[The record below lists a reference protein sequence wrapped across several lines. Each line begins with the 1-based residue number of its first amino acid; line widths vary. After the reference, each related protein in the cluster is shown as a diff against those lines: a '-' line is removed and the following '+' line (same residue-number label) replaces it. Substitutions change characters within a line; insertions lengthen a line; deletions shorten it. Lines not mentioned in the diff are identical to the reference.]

1 MLQLAQDP
9 DADALLDRDPLA
21 LLIGMLLDQQ
31 FPMERAFA
39 SPALLAER
47 VGPLTAATLA
57 EYDTEALVAAFTGP
71 PALHRYPRS
80 MAERVQ
86 AMCRLLVAD
95 WGGEAERL
103 WADAASGREV
113 LANLQSLP
121 GFGKQ
126 KAQIFTALLGKQCGV
141 RPEGWR
147 EAAGA
152 YGEVGARRSIA
163 DVVDPVTLGEVRE
176 FKQAQ
181 KKAAKQAASS
191 CPLRWRR
198 RRPGLSLEAEGTRG
212 ERRMPRRRRA

>member
-1 MLQLAQDP
+1 MPDLTLAQDA
-9 DADALLDRDPLA
+9 DADAVLSSNPLA

-39 SPALLAER
+39 SPAMLTER
-47 VGPLTAATLA
+47 LGGPLTAAGVA

-86 AMCRLLVAD
+86 ALCRTIVAD
-95 WGGEAERL
+95 WGGEVERL
-103 WADAASGREV
+103 WTDAADGRTV

-126 KAQIFTALLGKQCGV
+126 KAQIFTALLGKQCDV

-147 EAAGA
+147 EAAGS
-152 YGEVGARRSIA
+152 YGDDGSRRSIA

-181 KKAAKQAASS
+181 KKAAKAAKADAPS
-191 CPLRWRR
+191 
-198 RRPGLSLEAEGTRG
+198 
-212 ERRMPRRRRA
+212 

>member
-1 MLQLAQDP
+1 VPELTLAQDA
-9 DADALLDRDPLA
+9 DADAVLSANPLA

-39 SPALLAER
+39 SPALLTER
-47 VGPLTAATLA
+47 LGGPLTAAGIA

-86 AMCRLLVAD
+86 ALCRLLVED

-103 WADAASGREV
+103 WADAGSGREV

-141 RPEGWR
+141 EPEGWR
-147 EAAGA
+147 EAAGS
-152 YGEVGARRSIA
+152 YGDEGSRRSIA
-163 DVVDPVTLGEVRE
+163 DVVDPVTLGEVRD

-181 KKAAKQAASS
+181 KKAAKAAKADAGS
-191 CPLRWRR
+191 
-198 RRPGLSLEAEGTRG
+198 
-212 ERRMPRRRRA
+212 

>member
-1 MLQLAQDP
+1 MPDLTLAQDA
-9 DADALLDRDPLA
+9 DADAVLSSNPLA

-39 SPALLAER
+39 SPALLTER
-47 VGPLTAATLA
+47 LGGPLTAAGIA

-86 AMCRLLVAD
+86 AMCRTIVAD
-95 WGGEAERL
+95 WGGEVERL
-103 WADAASGREV
+103 WTDAADGRTV
-113 LANLQSLP
+113 LANLQSMP

-126 KAQIFTALLGKQCGV
+126 KAQIFTALLGKQCDV

-147 EAAGA
+147 EAAGS
-152 YGEVGARRSIA
+152 YGDDGSRRSIA

-181 KKAAKQAASS
+181 KKAAKAAKADASS
-191 CPLRWRR
+191 
-198 RRPGLSLEAEGTRG
+198 
-212 ERRMPRRRRA
+212 

>member
-1 MLQLAQDP
+1 MPDLTLAQDA
-9 DADALLDRDPLA
+9 DADAVLSANPLA

-39 SPALLAER
+39 SPALLESR
-47 VGPLTAATLA
+47 IGPLTAAGIA
-57 EYDTEALVAAFTGP
+57 DHDTAALVAAFTGP
-71 PALHRYPRS
+71 PALHRYPKS

-86 AMCRLLVAD
+86 AMCRLIVDD

-103 WADAASGREV
+103 WSDASSGREV

-121 GFGKQ
+121 GFGAQ

-141 RPEGWR
+141 TPDGWR

-152 YGEVGARRSIA
+152 YGDVGSRRSIA
-163 DVVDPVTLGEVRE
+163 DVVDPTTLGEVRQ

-181 KKAAKQAASS
+181 KAAKKAQATTPTA
-191 CPLRWRR
+191 
-198 RRPGLSLEAEGTRG
+198 
-212 ERRMPRRRRA
+212 

>member
-1 MLQLAQDP
+1 VPDLTLAQDA
-9 DADALLDRDPLA
+9 DADAVLSSNPLA

-39 SPALLAER
+39 SPALLTER
-47 VGPLTAATLA
+47 LGEPLTALGLA

-86 AMCRLLVAD
+86 ALCRAIVAD

-103 WADAASGREV
+103 WVDAADGREV

-141 RPEGWR
+141 QPEGWR

-152 YGEVGARRSIA
+152 YGDEGSRRSIA

-181 KKAAKQAASS
+181 KKAAKAAKA
-191 CPLRWRR
+191 
-198 RRPGLSLEAEGTRG
+198 EATS
-212 ERRMPRRRRA
+212 

>member
-1 MLQLAQDP
+1 MPDLTLAQDA
-9 DADALLDRDPLA
+9 DADAVLSSNPLA

-39 SPALLAER
+39 SPALLTER
-47 VGPLTAATLA
+47 LGEPLTALGLA

-86 AMCRLLVAD
+86 ALCRAIVAD

-103 WADAASGREV
+103 WVDAADGREV

-141 RPEGWR
+141 QPEGWR

-152 YGEVGARRSIA
+152 YGDEGSRRSIA

-181 KKAAKQAASS
+181 KKAAKAAKA
-191 CPLRWRR
+191 
-198 RRPGLSLEAEGTRG
+198 EATS
-212 ERRMPRRRRA
+212 

>member
-1 MLQLAQDP
+1 MPELTLAQDAE
-9 DADALLDRDPLA
+9 ADAVLSANPLA

-39 SPALLAER
+39 SPALLTER
-47 VGPLTAATLA
+47 LGGPLTAAGIA

-86 AMCRLLVAD
+86 ALCRLLVED

-103 WADAASGREV
+103 WADAGSGREV

-141 RPEGWR
+141 QPEGWR
-147 EAAGA
+147 EAAGS
-152 YGEVGARRSIA
+152 YGDEGSRRSIA
-163 DVVDPVTLGEVRE
+163 DVVDPVTLGEVRD

-181 KKAAKQAASS
+181 KKAAKAAKAEASS
-191 CPLRWRR
+191 
-198 RRPGLSLEAEGTRG
+198 
-212 ERRMPRRRRA
+212 

>member
-1 MLQLAQDP
+1 VPDLTLAQDA
-9 DADALLDRDPLA
+9 DADAVLSSNSLA

-39 SPALLAER
+39 SPALLTER
-47 VGPLTAATLA
+47 LGGPLTAAGIA

-86 AMCRLLVAD
+86 ALCRTIVAD
-95 WGGEAERL
+95 WGGEVERL
-103 WADAASGREV
+103 WTDATDGRTV

-126 KAQIFTALLGKQCGV
+126 KAQIFTALLGKQCDV

-147 EAAGA
+147 EAAGS
-152 YGEVGARRSIA
+152 YGDDGSRRSIA

-181 KKAAKQAASS
+181 KKAAKAAKADAPS
-191 CPLRWRR
+191 
-198 RRPGLSLEAEGTRG
+198 
-212 ERRMPRRRRA
+212 

>member
-1 MLQLAQDP
+1 MPDLTLAQDTE
-9 DADALLDRDPLA
+9 ADAVLSANPLA

-39 SPALLAER
+39 SPALLTER
-47 VGPLTAATLA
+47 LGGPLTAAGIA

-86 AMCRLLVAD
+86 ALCRLLVED

-103 WADAASGREV
+103 WTDAGSGREV

-141 RPEGWR
+141 TPEGWR
-147 EAAGA
+147 EAAGS
-152 YGEVGARRSIA
+152 YGDEGSRRSIA
-163 DVVDPVTLGEVRE
+163 DVVDPVTLGEVRD

-181 KKAAKQAASS
+181 KKAAKAAKAEASS
-191 CPLRWRR
+191 SAP
-198 RRPGLSLEAEGTRG
+198 S
-212 ERRMPRRRRA
+212 

>member
-1 MLQLAQDP
+1 VPDLTLAQDAE
-9 DADALLDRDPLA
+9 ADAVLSDNPLA

-39 SPALLAER
+39 SPALLTER
-47 VGPLTAATLA
+47 LGGPLTAAGIA

-86 AMCRLLVAD
+86 ALCRLLVAE

-152 YGEVGARRSIA
+152 YGDEGSRRSIA

-181 KKAAKQAASS
+181 KKAAK
-191 CPLRWRR
+191 
-198 RRPGLSLEAEGTRG
+198 GG
-212 ERRMPRRRRA
+212 

>member
-1 MLQLAQDP
+1 VPDLTLAQDA
-9 DADALLDRDPLA
+9 DADAVLSANPLA

-47 VGPLTAATLA
+47 VGPLTAAKLA
-57 EYDTEALVAAFTGP
+57 EYGTEALVAAFTGP

-103 WADAASGREV
+103 WVDAASGREV

-141 RPEGWR
+141 CPDGWR

-152 YGEVGARRSIA
+152 YGEDGSRRSIA

-191 CPLRWRR
+191 
-198 RRPGLSLEAEGTRG
+198 
-212 ERRMPRRRRA
+212 

>member
-1 MLQLAQDP
+1 MPDLTLAQDA
-9 DADALLDRDPLA
+9 DADAVLSSNPLA

-39 SPALLAER
+39 SPALLTER
-47 VGPLTAATLA
+47 LGGPLTAAGIA

-86 AMCRLLVAD
+86 AMCRTIVAD
-95 WGGEAERL
+95 WGGEVERL
-103 WADAASGREV
+103 WTDAADGRTV
-113 LANLQSLP
+113 LANLQSMP

-147 EAAGA
+147 EAAGS
-152 YGEVGARRSIA
+152 YGDDGSRRSIA

-181 KKAAKQAASS
+181 KKAAKAAKADASS
-191 CPLRWRR
+191 
-198 RRPGLSLEAEGTRG
+198 
-212 ERRMPRRRRA
+212 

>member
-1 MLQLAQDP
+1 MPDLTLAQDA
-9 DADALLDRDPLA
+9 DADAVLSSNPLA

-39 SPALLAER
+39 SPALLTER
-47 VGPLTAATLA
+47 LGGPLTAAGIA

-86 AMCRLLVAD
+86 ALCRTIVAD
-95 WGGEAERL
+95 WGGEVERL
-103 WADAASGREV
+103 WTDAADGRTV

-126 KAQIFTALLGKQCGV
+126 KAQIFTALLGKQCDV

-147 EAAGA
+147 EAAGS
-152 YGEVGARRSIA
+152 YGDDGSRRSIA

-181 KKAAKQAASS
+181 KKAAKAAKADAPS
-191 CPLRWRR
+191 
-198 RRPGLSLEAEGTRG
+198 
-212 ERRMPRRRRA
+212 

>member
-1 MLQLAQDP
+1 MPDLTLAQDA
-9 DADALLDRDPLA
+9 DADAVLSSNPLA

-39 SPALLAER
+39 SPALLTER
-47 VGPLTAATLA
+47 LGGPLTAAGIA

-86 AMCRLLVAD
+86 ALCRTIMAD
-95 WGGEAERL
+95 WGGDVERL
-103 WADAASGREV
+103 WTDATDGRTV

-147 EAAGA
+147 EAAGS
-152 YGEVGARRSIA
+152 YGDDGSRRSIA

-181 KKAAKQAASS
+181 KKAAKAAKADAPS
-191 CPLRWRR
+191 
-198 RRPGLSLEAEGTRG
+198 
-212 ERRMPRRRRA
+212 

>member
-1 MLQLAQDP
+1 VPELTLAQDP
-9 DADALLDRDPLA
+9 EADAVLSANPLA

-39 SPALLAER
+39 SPALLTER
-47 VGPLTAATLA
+47 LGGPLTAAGIA
-57 EYDTEALVAAFTGP
+57 AYDTESLVAAFTGP

-86 AMCRLLVAD
+86 GLCRQLVED

-103 WADAASGREV
+103 WVDAGSGREV

-147 EAAGA
+147 EAAGS
-152 YGEVGARRSIA
+152 YGDEGSRRSIA
-163 DVVDPVTLGEVRE
+163 DVVDPVTLGEVRD

-181 KKAAKQAASS
+181 KKAAKAAAQASS
-191 CPLRWRR
+191 
-198 RRPGLSLEAEGTRG
+198 
-212 ERRMPRRRRA
+212 

>member
-1 MLQLAQDP
+1 VPDLTLAQDA
-9 DADALLDRDPLA
+9 DADAVLSDNPLA

-39 SPALLAER
+39 SPALLTER
-47 VGPLTAATLA
+47 LGGGPLTASGIA

-86 AMCRLLVAD
+86 ALCRTIVAD

-103 WADAASGREV
+103 WTDAADGRAV

-126 KAQIFTALLGKQCGV
+126 KAQIFTALLGKQCDV

-147 EAAGA
+147 EAAGS
-152 YGEVGARRSIA
+152 YGDEGSRRSIA

-181 KKAAKQAASS
+181 KKAAKAAKAATSS
-191 CPLRWRR
+191 
-198 RRPGLSLEAEGTRG
+198 
-212 ERRMPRRRRA
+212 

>member
-1 MLQLAQDP
+1 MPDLTLAQDA
-9 DADALLDRDPLA
+9 DADAVLSSNPLA

-39 SPALLAER
+39 SPALLTER
-47 VGPLTAATLA
+47 LGGPLTAAGIA

-86 AMCRLLVAD
+86 ALCRTIIAD
-95 WGGEAERL
+95 WGGEVERL
-103 WADAASGREV
+103 WTDATDGRTV

-126 KAQIFTALLGKQCGV
+126 KAQIFTALLGKQCDV

-147 EAAGA
+147 EAAGS
-152 YGEVGARRSIA
+152 YGDDGSRRSIA

-181 KKAAKQAASS
+181 KKAAKAAKADAPS
-191 CPLRWRR
+191 
-198 RRPGLSLEAEGTRG
+198 
-212 ERRMPRRRRA
+212 

>member
-1 MLQLAQDP
+1 VPDLTLAQDA
-9 DADALLDRDPLA
+9 DADAVLSSNPLA

-39 SPALLAER
+39 SPALLTER
-47 VGPLTAATLA
+47 LGGPLTASGIA

-86 AMCRLLVAD
+86 ALCRTIVAD
-95 WGGEAERL
+95 WGGEVERL
-103 WADAASGREV
+103 WTDANDGRTV

-126 KAQIFTALLGKQCGV
+126 KAQIFTALLGKQCDV

-147 EAAGA
+147 EAAGS
-152 YGEVGARRSIA
+152 YGDDGSRRSIA

-181 KKAAKQAASS
+181 KKAAKAAKADAPS
-191 CPLRWRR
+191 
-198 RRPGLSLEAEGTRG
+198 
-212 ERRMPRRRRA
+212 